1 MDIKQHFNLILEKYK
16 INKLYKKYIF
26 MSMFSTVVR
35 EGFYWALLYFSE
47 TVKTQPEMI
56 TKYSLMLLLIFSM
69 SVPVDRYFLKVK
81 ADLVKQLR
89 LANYHHFNNKILSLD
104 KNILL
109 NFDLVEYYNIL
120 DHFSDNILEYI
131 TNQKNKYDIPI
142 RTITLIIIAMNKRFN
157 MLIGLF
163 IVFYGLVK
171 WLNEDKMIVERDLTE
186 KFFKYETTSRNYLI
200 NSKIFLMNGEF
211 NKEYHT
217 NNLINYEKTNEKI
230 MELNNDLDMK
240 VNILMLIFILIVIK
254 AKVEKLTPSDFF
266 YYFLIVY
273 DVEFI
278 ADKVNEYYKNR
289 VNYNKMQE
297 RLNYLNSF
305 NEKVI
310 SKKYPVSKLDKI
322 TINKIVNTIP
332 KLENFKPIVINKGDH
347 ILINGESGSGKTS
360 LLYMFKGILKPE
372 TLDITPN
379 INMIASNTYLT
390 LANHK
395 SLYDGNLY
403 DIISNYNKKPNIELI
418 KYAIGISKMN
428 HRLDDNSLINIEKL
442 SGGERI
448 RVIIARLIYS
458 IKTANYSVL
467 LFDEIDENLN
477 DDLALEVAK
486 NLLEIF
492 NDKIILYVTHNE
504 KVKELFKK
512 RINVVKGQIS
522 Y

>member
-16 INKLYKKYIF
+16 INKLYKKYIL
-26 MSMFSTVVR
+26 MSMFSTFVK
-35 EGFYWALLYFSE
+35 EGFYWALLYFGE
-47 TVKTQPEMI
+47 TIKTEPAMI
-56 TKYSLMLLLIFSM
+56 TKYSLMLLLVFSM
-69 SVPVDRYFLKVK
+69 SIPVDRYFLKVK
-81 ADLVKQLR
+81 ADLVKQLH
-89 LANYHHFNNKILSLD
+89 LANYHHFNSKILSLD

-120 DHFSDNILEYI
+120 DHFSDNISEYV

-142 RTITLIIIAMNKRFN
+142 RCITLVIIAMNKRFN
-157 MLIGLF
+157 TLIGLF
-163 IVFYGLVK
+163 IIFYGFVK
-171 WLNEDKMIVERDLTE
+171 WLNEDKMIVEHELTN
-186 KFFKYETTSRNYLI
+186 KFFKYETTSRNYII

-211 NKEYHT
+211 NNEYHT

-254 AKVEKLTPSDFF
+254 AKIETLNPGDFF

-278 ADKVNEYYKNR
+278 SDKVNEYYKNK

-297 RLNYLNSF
+297 RLDFLNSF
-305 NEKVI
+305 NEKLI
-310 SKKYPVSKLDKI
+310 SKKYPVSKLNQI
-322 TINKIVNTIP
+322 TIRKIINTIP
-332 KLENFKPIVINKGDH
+332 KLENYKPIIINQGDH

-379 INMIASNTYLT
+379 INMITSNTYLT

-428 HRLDDNSLINIEKL
+428 HRLDDNGLVNIEKL

-448 RVIIARLIYS
+448 RLIIARLIYS
-458 IKTANYSVL
+458 IKTSNYSVL

-477 DDLALEVAK
+477 DTLAIEVAK

-512 RINVVKGQIS
+512 RINVVKGEIF